1 MRRVTIKDIARIAG
15 VSVTTVSRALNDA
28 PEISPETRDRILQ
41 LCREEGY
48 RTNLLARSLI
58 SNRTNVIGVI
68 LSDISAPYHATLA
81 LHIET
86 CAAELGYQVMLCS
99 GQPGSDRI
107 HELFDFLISQGV
119 DGILLTSAS
128 NSAIPLL
135 EHYQSAVPTVL
146 IGAAFAPVASS
157 MRINS
162 VCTDNYVGGQMAARY
177 LHDLGH
183 RQVVYLGAR
192 KGSDTHL
199 LRHRGFLDA
208 AAELDMAVDTI
219 WNPDSH
225 STSESGY
232 RLARHFFLQPFSHT
246 AVFAASDLMALGI
259 MQAADELDIA
269 IPEQLSLLGFD
280 NIDYAA
286 LPKIR
291 LTTISQRAEALARS
305 GVRLLTELIQQDDGL
320 EFTQRLL
327 TPELIQRD
335 TCCEVCGKDRA
346 GLQTNRCKISVT

>member
-1 MRRVTIKDIARIAG
+1 MRRVTIKDIARMAG

-28 PEISPETRDRILQ
+28 PEINPETRERILE
-41 LCREEGY
+41 LCRKEGY

-68 LSDISAPYHATLA
+68 LSDISVPFHAALA

-86 CAAELGYQVMLCS
+86 CAAQMGYQVMLCS

-107 HELFDFLISQGV
+107 DQLFDFLISQGV

-135 EHYQSAVPTVL
+135 ARYQSAVPTVL
-146 IGAAFAPVASS
+146 IGAAFTPAASA

-183 RQVVYLGAR
+183 RQVVYLGVR
-192 KGSDTHL
+192 ESSDTHL

-208 AAELDMAVDTI
+208 AAELDMAVDTV

-232 RLARHFFLQPFSHT
+232 QMARRFFLQPFSHT
-246 AVFAASDLMALGI
+246 AVFAASDLVALGI
-259 MQAADELDIA
+259 MQAADELGIA
-269 IPEQLSLLGFD
+269 IPDQISLLGFD

-291 LTTISQRAEALARS
+291 LTTISQRTEALANAS
-305 GVRLLTELIQQDDGL
+305 VRLLTELIRQSDGM
-320 EFTQRLL
+320 EFTQSLL

-335 TCCEVCGKDRA
+335 TCRSICARGH
-346 GLQTNRCKISVT
+346 GSV

>member
-1 MRRVTIKDIARIAG
+1 MQQKIIILDFGSQTTQLIGRRVRELDTFC
-15 VSVTTVSRALNDA
+15 
-28 PEISPETRDRILQ
+28 EIVPYNKFPHDDPT
-41 LCREEGY
+41 
-48 RTNLLARSLI
+48 
-58 SNRTNVIGVI
+58 VIGVI

-99 GQPGSDRI
+99 GQPSSDRI

-183 RQVVYLGAR
+183 RQVVYLGVR

-232 RLARHFFLQPFSHT
+232 RLAHT